1 MSNLLMLWG
10 GLKTVFS
17 LSNLVIVII
26 GSLVGIIVG
35 AVPGIGSLSA
45 CALLLPDRKSVV

>member
-35 AVPGIGSLSA
+35 AVPGLSLIHI
-45 CALLLPDRKSVV
+45 